1 MLNEWSARVC
11 LDDNVIES
19 VCFFFFFHFVLWK
32 FLLVQCSSTFVK
44 KTLFIGGSNIV
55 ADTWYST
62 SEEWKSFD
70 LLIFQRILYQNEMNE
85 SFIGKR

>member
-1 MLNEWSARVC
+1 MLNEWSARVS

-55 ADTWYST
+55 ADT
-62 SEEWKSFD
+62 
-70 LLIFQRILYQNEMNE
+70 
-85 SFIGKR
+85 